1 MNRSDQRLRGM
12 IGFAMRAG
20 KVLIGTELVCRTAA
34 KARGTIKLV
43 LIADNAS
50 EGTKKKITNKCE
62 FYRLKPVQINLSTDE
77 LGALL
82 GKTYSPAVIG
92 ITDEGFAKE
101 IENASAGEIN

>member
-12 IGFAMRAG
+12 LGFAMRAG

-34 KARGTIKLV
+34 KTKGTIKLV
-43 LIADNAS
+43 LIANNAS

-62 FYRLKPVQINLSTDE
+62 FYRLRTVQINLSTDE

-92 ITDEGFAKE
+92 ITDDGFAKE
-101 IENASAGEIN
+101 IENAAAGEIN

>member
-20 KVLIGTELVCRTAA
+20 KILIGTELVCRTAA
-34 KARGTIKLV
+34 KNRTAIKLV
-43 LIADNAS
+43 LMAENAS
-50 EGTKKKITNKCE
+50 EGTKKKLSNKCE
-62 FYRLKPVQINLSTDE
+62 FYQLKLVQINLSTDE

-82 GKTYSPAVIG
+82 GKTYSPAAVG